1 MLTSLPLP
9 GEDERP
15 ADPARAPVVDIRQRL
30 DWEHS
35 RLPDREAQRRLRER
49 LRYKH
54 IGTLSRHLQLIGDR
68 VRQHYGLWFWL
79 FMTLMLSGYFVRWGL
94 R

>member
-9 GEDERP
+9 GEEQP
-15 ADPARAPVVDIRQRL
+15 THPEQAPVVDIRQRL

-54 IGTLSRHLQLIGDR
+54 VGTLSQHLQTIGDG
-68 VRQHYGLWFWL
+68 VRQHSGLWFWL
-79 FMTLMLSGYFVRWGL
+79 FVTLMFSGYFVRWGL